1 MNGEIVKQRSSMKKH
16 LQNESDIVG
25 LITKIQEQ
33 LTLLDK
39 KVDTLINRSLP
50 GPPELKS
57 FSKPFQQPVN
67 THIQA
72 RGGQDNRY
80 RDKVMH
86 KVICADCKKECEVPF
101 RPSGDRPVYCQ
112 GCFSRRKAGNSFKA
126 NIYNKPKE
134 IAPAQATN
142 IDKPQVSEK
151 KKPVAKK
158 KSVEKKKPVSK
169 KRKKEGSR

>member
-1 MNGEIVKQRSSMKKH
+1 MKKH
-16 LQNESDIVG
+16 LQNESVIVG

-50 GPPELKS
+50 KPPEVKS
-57 FSKPFQQPVN
+57 SPKPFQQPVN
-67 THIQA
+67 THVQA
-72 RGGQDNRY
+72 RGRQDNRY
-80 RDKVMH
+80 RDRVMY
-86 KVICADCKKECEVPF
+86 KAICADCKKECEVPF

-112 GCFSRRKAGNSFKA
+112 ECFSRRKAGNSFKA
-126 NIYNKPKE
+126 NMDNRPKE
-134 IAPAQATN
+134 TAPAQVTN
-142 IDKPQVSEK
+142 IDKPRVSEK